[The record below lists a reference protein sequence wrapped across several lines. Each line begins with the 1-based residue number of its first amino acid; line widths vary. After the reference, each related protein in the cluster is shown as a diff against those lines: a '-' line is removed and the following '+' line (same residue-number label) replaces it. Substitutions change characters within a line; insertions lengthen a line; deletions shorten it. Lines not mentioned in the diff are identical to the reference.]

1 CVCVCVCVRQ
11 EEACWMAWS
20 LLTEHY
26 GIPADRLYV
35 SYFGG
40 DAASGLLADEETR
53 HIWLDLGYVYI
64 CLQLGLRLVLGHLT
78 GLLLFRVPPAR
89 ILPFGL
95 KDNFW
100 EMGDTGPCGP
110 CTEIHYDHVGGRDAA
125 GLVNADNPEV
135 VEIWNLVFIQYNRS
149 VFTPTPV

>member
-1 CVCVCVCVRQ
+1 
-11 EEACWMAWS
+11 MAWS

-40 DAASGLLADEETR
+40 DAASGLPPDEETR
-53 HIWLDLGYVYI
+53 NIWLDLGWVSF
-64 CLQLGLRLVLGHLT
+64 CLWLSWTRSGLTDRFF
-78 GLLLFRVPPAR
+78 FRVSPGR

-95 KDNFW
+95 EDNFW
-100 EMGDTGPCGP
+100 EMGDSGPCGP
-110 CTEIHYDHVGGRDAA
+110 CTEIHFDHMGVRDAA
-125 GLVNADNPEV
+125 FLVNAGSPDV

-149 VFTPTPV
+149 ALNI